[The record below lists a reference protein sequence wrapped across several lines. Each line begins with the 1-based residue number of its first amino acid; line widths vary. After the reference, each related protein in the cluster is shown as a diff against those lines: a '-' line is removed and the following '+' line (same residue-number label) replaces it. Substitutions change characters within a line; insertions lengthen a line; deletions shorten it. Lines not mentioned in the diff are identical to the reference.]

1 MAKFLKRYGIA
12 ILCGVLAIACLTMGF
27 ALFAVRAR
35 RMVDRVSEDFVEEKA
50 LKTAASYNFIIENHI
65 AMLHS
70 SAELFSGVNL
80 KNKDSVAGCLNL
92 MRGVGMFKVVGAFL
106 EDGTGIDSEGN
117 IFGNFRDKPEYLQ
130 PMEGKEYV
138 SDMIPGLDGS
148 TPVMLICVPVLRD
161 GVTKAVLFGV
171 FDRDTIASVIQ
182 DKTSSLSGE
191 RFLLTRDGFIVAS
204 SDPNV
209 GEIPGS
215 DGYFNTLTYWKNGD
229 SKVIYV
235 RDRMF
240 DVDKFVAYRY
250 SIDGEG
256 KYTII
261 TPIEKCPL
269 VLAFVLPESILR
281 ERTRLMGLY
290 IALLV
295 FSVIVAVGL
304 LLFALVTLAR
314 SDSELA
320 RRYEKYEIASR
331 QSKTLV
337 FDYDH
342 IRKRLELSGNYDML
356 TGRKGSVFENGN
368 ERFIFDLMHDD
379 DQAVKE
385 QFLNLHRNKE
395 TRINAEARLRC
406 ADGVY
411 RWFRIRATVLRSQGG
426 DVREIV
432 GNLANVEEKARDTGN
447 LKFKEEIDEVTGLY
461 NRSSFEAMVSD
472 KLKEPVSGSMYALY
486 VIDIDNFGSVNDIL
500 GHVIGDRILS
510 TAAGKIG
517 RVFTD
522 KDCIGRLKGDKFGV
536 LLLLA
541 PETKRVGQRIIED
554 KAYRLCKTMDE
565 TYSDGENDVRVSV
578 SVGVSCYPDDGNT
591 YEDLFRR
598 ADAALYAAKHSG
610 KNQCCI
616 YRNGGVDA

>member
-1 MAKFLKRYGIA
+1 MAKFLKRYGLA
-12 ILCGVLAIACLTMGF
+12 ILCGVLALAILTLGLS
-27 ALFAVRAR
+27 LFAIRAR
-35 RMVDRVSEDFVEEKA
+35 RMVSQVSEGFVEEKA
-50 LKTAASYNFIIENHI
+50 LKTADSYSFIIENHI
-65 AMLHS
+65 TMLND
-70 SAELFSGVNL
+70 SAELFNGVNL
-80 KNKDSVAGCLNL
+80 KNKDSVSRVLSL
-92 MRGVGMFKVVGAFL
+92 MKGVGMFKVVGAFMN
-106 EDGTGIDSEGN
+106 DGSGIDSDGN
-117 IFGNFRDKPEYLQ
+117 IFGSFSDKPEYLK
-130 PMEGKEYV
+130 PMQGMAYV
-138 SDMIPGLDGS
+138 SDMTEGLDGS
-148 TPVMLICVPVLRD
+148 TQVMLVCVPVYR
-161 GVTKAVLFGV
+161 GGEPQAVLFGV
-171 FDRDTIASVIQ
+171 LDRETLASVIQ
-182 DKTSSLSGE
+182 DKAVSSSGE
-191 RFLLTRDGFIVAS
+191 RFLLTRDGVIVAS

-209 GEIPGS
+209 GEIPGN

-229 SKVIYV
+229 SRVIYV

-240 DVDKFVAYRY
+240 DVDKLVVYRY

-256 KYTII
+256 KCTII
-261 TPIEKCPL
+261 TPIDKCPL
-269 VLAFVLPESILR
+269 VLAVVLPESILK
-281 ERTRLMGLY
+281 ERTRVMGLY

-295 FSVIVAVGL
+295 LSVVIAVGL

-314 SDSELA
+314 SDSEIV

-356 TGRKGSVFENGN
+356 TGKKGSVFENGN
-368 ERFIFDLMHDD
+368 ERFIFDLVHDD

-385 QFLNLHRNKE
+385 LFMNLHRNKE
-395 TRINAEARLRC
+395 ARINAEARLLC
-406 ADGVY
+406 ADGIY
-411 RWFRIRATVLRSQGG
+411 RWFRIRATVLRSQEGA
-426 DVREIV
+426 VREIV
-432 GNLANVEEKARDTGN
+432 GNLANVEEKARDIGT

-461 NRSSFEAMVSD
+461 NKSSFEALVAD
-472 KLKEPVSGSMYALY
+472 KLSNPGSGSMYALY

-510 TAAGKIG
+510 TVAGKIG

-591 YEDLFRR
+591 YEELFRR